1 MRSLKELYNVLYCH
15 LKQIDINHVMF
26 VCIEIEHIIKGF
38 SSEERT
44 LLLEDFRRN
53 KPSIFL
59 HKEFY
64 DNEYY
69 RQYSTLK
76 ENSCWWELSEE
87 GNKQRI
93 KFIKHLINNLP

>member
-26 VCIEIEHIIKGF
+26 VCIEIEHIIEDFNG
-38 SSEERT
+38 EERK

-53 KPSIFL
+53 KPSSAL

-64 DNEYY
+64 DSEHY
-69 RQYSTLK
+69 RQGSTLK
-76 ENSCWWELSEE
+76 EDSCWWELSEE
-87 GNKQRI
+87 GNEQRI
-93 KFIKHLINNLP
+93 KFIKHLINELP

>member
-1 MRSLKELYNVLYCH
+1 MRSLKELYNILYYH
-15 LKQIDINHVMF
+15 LKQIDIDKF
-26 VCIEIEHIIKGF
+26 IFICIEIEHMIKDF

-53 KPSIFL
+53 QPSTTL

-69 RQYSTLK
+69 RQGSTFK

-87 GNKQRI
+87 GNQQRI